1 MTPALR
7 RGLSVRFLRSSAEP
21 MDDTPDPLDDAR
33 LALALVAADPSLGG
47 VWLKA
52 RVGPALNTVMDAADL
67 PAPVRRIHP
76 SITDE
81 QLFGGIDLE
90 AALATGALRQ
100 REGVIARAGSIIL
113 TMAERCEAGLA
124 ARLAGAIS
132 APDAPPLIAIDEA
145 ADPGEGPPESLTEC
159 LAFHVDLTGVAG
171 RELEPT
177 EAATAVATASGE
189 DIETLVKI
197 AAVLGVNSLRAPIFA
212 VRAAAA
218 AAGLAGRTAVEEDDI
233 ALAVRLVL
241 APRATRTPVVEE
253 ETAEKPDTP
262 PPPQDQEPGDSE
274 TAQTSDQTAD
284 AESLTEAEAALL
296 PDDLLALMAGRRL
309 RGTLTGAGVG
319 QKQVSG
325 QRGRPLPSR
334 PGRPGAAGRL
344 DMLATL
350 RAAAPMQRLRGGGDG
365 GGGLK
370 FRKEDLRLRRYQ
382 NRRERLVIF
391 AVDLSGSAARARL
404 AEAKGAVELMLSRAY
419 EDRDQIALVGFRGKT
434 AEVLLPPTRSLV
446 MTKKRLAEAM
456 GGGGTPLASGLAA
469 AFGVAERAKGA
480 GMTPQIVTLTD
491 GRANVA
497 LDGAG
502 DRTRAA
508 EDALKLARAI
518 GASGYGG
525 CVIDTGRRPEP
536 KLTDLAAAMD
546 AAYAPLPHASPDAV
560 SAAVTAALAG

>member
-1 MTPALR
+1 MEDA
-7 RGLSVRFLRSSAEP
+7 
-21 MDDTPDPLDDAR
+21 PDPLEDAR

-47 VWLKA
+47 VWLRA
-52 RVGPALNTVMDAADL
+52 RVGPALTAVLDAAS
-67 PAPVRRIHP
+67 PPTPVRRIHP

-81 QLFGGIDLE
+81 QLFGGVDLE

-100 REGVIARAGSIIL
+100 REGVLAGAGSIIL
-113 TMAERCEAGLA
+113 PMAERCEAGLA

-132 APDAPPLIAIDEA
+132 APGAPPLIAIDEA
-145 ADPGEGPPESLTEC
+145 ADIGEGPPESLTEC

-171 RELEPT
+171 RKLTPVN
-177 EAATAVATASGE
+177 ARSASATASDA

-197 AAVLGVNSLRAPIFA
+197 AAVLGVNSMRAPIFA

-218 AAGLAGRTAVEEDDI
+218 AAGLAGRTMVEEEDI

-241 APRATRTPVVEE
+241 APRATRAPVVED
-253 ETAEKPDTP
+253 ETAVPPDA
-262 PPPQDQEPGDSE
+262 PPPQEEGRADGEK
-274 TAQTSDQTAD
+274 AQTSKKPAD
-284 AESLTEAEAALL
+284 ADSLTEAEAALL
-296 PDDLLALMAGRRL
+296 PADLLALMAGRRL
-309 RGTLTGAGVG
+309 RGSAAGAGVG
-319 QKQVSG
+319 QKQMSG

-350 RAAAPMQRLRGGGDG
+350 RAAAPMQRLRGGGT

-370 FRKEDLRLRRYQ
+370 FRKEDMRLRRYQ

-419 EDRDQIALVGFRGKT
+419 EDRDQIALVGFRGTT

-446 MTKKRLAEAM
+446 MTKKRLAEAP

-469 AFGVAERAKGA
+469 AFGVAERAKSA

-502 DRTRAA
+502 DRLRAA
-508 EDALKLARAI
+508 EDALKLAKAI

-536 KLTDLAAAMD
+536 KLADLAAAMG
-546 AAYAPLPHASPDAV
+546 AAYAPLPHASPAAV